1 MNTQDS
7 KNSNK
12 NNHLFSIQN
21 ISIRSKLIFLTILSM
36 LVLSITL
43 TSVSIDY
50 IKQTLIDEKYK
61 TLTAARDSKI
71 KQLSDI
77 FKLYKKQISLLTGTS
92 YVQGLSTEFNAIHNS
107 VGVEEH
113 GKFPINNPEIQKSL
127 PKWDAFYKKYTQ
139 TYPFEDVYVISAK
152 FGHVM
157 YSFRKHPD
165 FGTNLSSGDYRKSGL
180 AQIWQKVRKYQ
191 RTVFIDMS
199 AYEPRNGEPSMFI
212 GAPVFTNGELKSIL
226 VYRLENKSITN
237 IMKLRSGYGKTQ
249 EDYAV
254 GQDYLMRSDSYIS
267 PKTHSLNNSFSNP
280 SSGSVNSE
288 AVQEALRNKTNTKTV
303 LDYNGNEVLSSY
315 TLFNIDDEL
324 DWAILSE
331 INLEEIL
338 EKPNELKETLTIIT
352 IITFLVIMV
361 LFYFIIQRYIITSL
375 NKFQYGLLNFFDY
388 LNGES
393 KEIQILDES
402 TQDEIGI
409 MSTAVNDSIEKTRL
423 NIKERDTQNWIKN
436 GVNELNQILININT
450 LQKVTSESINFIGNY
465 VNAGVGVFY
474 VHNQEDNT
482 LFQYSSFAHIVRDEL
497 STKFEIGEGL
507 IGQVALQRSP
517 ILLQN
522 IQKDQ
527 LTITTGTVTQKSF
540 NTYTF
545 PLVYNDVLYGVIEIG
560 SFESFS
566 KEVLEFLNS
575 IDKTICISLAS
586 AIQNKKV
593 QELLDTTK
601 LANDELNI
609 KQEELE
615 EANKYMQQQQQE
627 LEEANANMEEQQQ
640 QLEEANA
647 NMEEQQQQLKIS
659 EQNLKL
665 QNQTLEET
673 KKEIQTKADELE
685 QSGRYKSEFLANMS
699 HELRTPLNS
708 IILLSS
714 LLQKNTKNTL
724 SIDDVKKAKTV
735 FDSGNELLRLI
746 NDILDLS
753 KVESG
758 KMEVIVD
765 SFRSDNFLHQMKDI
779 FDFTAADK
787 GLEFLIIDDYD
798 NVIHS
803 DKDRISQ
810 IIRNLVSNA
819 FKFTQKGSIT
829 LRIAPSKKENREIEL
844 SVIDTGIGIAKEK
857 QDLIFKAFTQ
867 ADGSTS
873 REYGGTGLGLS
884 ISRELAKL
892 LGGEI
897 SVTSQY
903 EKGSIF
909 SIDLPLLKSL
919 SNVTPPIEEKPY
931 TPKPTQI
938 ITPAAVSNIT
948 PTDDRDNLGENDEA
962 FLVIDDDKTFA
973 DIVYEEIK
981 KGDSFGLVAY
991 DATSGLELVK
1001 KYNIKGIMLD
1011 LTLPDMDGVD
1021 VLKELKSNNHSR
1033 HIPVHVIS
1041 SKDKNSQTLEL
1052 GAIGY
1057 LQKPVFDGD
1066 INNVLSHINS
1076 FKQKKI
1082 KDLLIIEDDKV
1093 HREALIELV
1102 GKDVNIKGVKTAS
1115 EAIHE
1120 VKKEIYDTVVVDLG
1134 LIDGSGYEVCEYIKN
1149 SHPQLPIIIYTGR
1162 DLSSEDKTRLQA
1174 YSNSII
1180 IKTANSNE
1188 RILNEINLFLHR
1200 DNSEQEEVQN
1210 EAFEKVDLEDS
1221 HILVVDDDIKN
1232 IFVLEAALQE
1242 FNAQTYTAFNG
1253 KEAIEFLEK
1262 NPHIDLI
1269 LMDIMMPVMDGY
1281 EAMQKIRKM
1290 DDLKHIPIIA
1300 VTAKAMKEDRE
1311 KCIRLGADD
1320 YMSKPIN
1327 LNILGGLIEQW
1338 SLKKHK

>member
-1 MNTQDS
+1 MNTKQS
-7 KNSNK
+7 NSI
-12 NNHLFSIQN
+12 FSINN
-21 ISIRSKLIFLTILSM
+21 ISIRSKLILLTILSM
-36 LVLSITL
+36 LVLSTTL
-43 TSVSIDY
+43 TTVSINY
-50 IKQTLIDEKYK
+50 IEKTLIEEKYK
-61 TLTAARDSKI
+61 TLIAARDSKI
-71 KQLSDI
+71 NQLKEI
-77 FKLYKKQISLLTGTS
+77 FKLYKKQISLLAGTS
-92 YVQGLSTEFNAIHNS
+92 YVQDLTQEFTDIHTQL
-107 VGVEEH
+107 GIDKY
-113 GKFPINNPEIQKSL
+113 GKFPVNNESIQKLL

-139 TYPFEDVYVISAK
+139 TYPFEDVYVIAAEY
-152 FGHVM
+152 GHVM

-165 FGTNLSSGDYRKSGL
+165 FGTNLSSGDYRKSSL
-180 AQIWQKVRKYQ
+180 AQIWQKVKKYQ
-191 RTVFIDMS
+191 RTVFIDMT
-199 AYEPRNGEPSMFI
+199 AYEPRAGEPSMFI
-212 GAPVFTNGELKSIL
+212 GAPVFQSGNLVSIL
-226 VYRLENKSITN
+226 VYRLKNENITN
-237 IMKLRSGYGKTQ
+237 IMALRSGYGKTQ
-249 EDYAV
+249 EDYLV
-254 GQDYLMRSDSYIS
+254 GKDYLMRSDSFVS
-267 PKTHSLNNSFSNP
+267 QKTHSLIKSFNNP
-280 SSGSVNSE
+280 ESGNVKTIGVLE
-288 AVQEALRNKTNTKTV
+288 AFQNKTDTKIII
-303 LDYNGNEVLSSY
+303 DYNNNEVLSSY

-324 DWAILSE
+324 DWAVLSE
-331 INLEEIL
+331 INLSEIL
-338 EKPNELKETLTIIT
+338 EKPNELKKTLTIIS
-352 IITFLVIMV
+352 IITFLVIML
-361 LFYFIIQRYIITSL
+361 LFYFIIQKYIIASL

-388 LNGES
+388 VNGEA
-393 KEIQILDES
+393 KEIQLLDDS
-402 TQDEIGI
+402 TKDEIGI
-409 MSTAVNDSIEKTRL
+409 MSSAVNNGIEKTKL

-436 GVNELNQILININT
+436 GVNELNQILINRST
-450 LQKVTSESINFIGNY
+450 LREVTNESINFIGNY
-465 VNAGVGVFY
+465 INAGVGVFY
-474 VHNQEDNT
+474 VHEQNDEE
-482 LFQYSSFAHIVRDEL
+482 LLQYSSFAHIVRDEL
-497 STKFEIGEGL
+497 STKFKIGEGL

-517 ILLQN
+517 ILLKN

-527 LTITTGTVTQKSF
+527 LTITTGTITQSSF

-560 SFESFS
+560 SFEPLTGQI
-566 KEVLEFLNS
+566 VEFLNS
-575 IDKTICISLAS
+575 IDKTICISLSS

-601 LANDELNI
+601 KANDELTI
-609 KQEELE
+609 KQEQLE
-615 EANKYMQQQQQE
+615 DANKFMQQQQQD

-665 QNQTLEET
+665 QNQQLEDT
-673 KKEIQTKADELE
+673 KQVIQIKADELE
-685 QSGRYKSEFLANMS
+685 ESGRYKSEFLANMS

-714 LLQKNTKNTL
+714 LLQKNSKDTL
-724 SIDDVKKAKTV
+724 TIDDVKKAKTI

-765 SFRSDNFLHQMKDI
+765 SFRSDDFLTQMKDI

-787 GLEFLIIDDYD
+787 GLDFLIVDEY
-798 NVIHS
+798 NNMIHS

-810 IIRNLVSNA
+810 IVRNLVSNA
-819 FKFTQKGSIT
+819 FKFTLKGSVT
-829 LRIAPSKKENREIEL
+829 LKIAPSKKLDKEIEL
-844 SVIDTGIGIAKEK
+844 SVIDTGIGIPKDK
-857 QDLIFKAFTQ
+857 QELIFKAFTQ

-897 SVTSQY
+897 NVTSEY

-909 SIDLPLLKSL
+909 SIDLPLLKPVSTAPL
-919 SNVTPPIEEKPY
+919 KVEQKSSSTLPNETK
-931 TPKPTQI
+931 K
-938 ITPAAVSNIT
+938 AHLRSNII
-948 PTDDRDNLGENDEA
+948 PDDDRDLLGKNDEA

-1011 LTLPDMDGVD
+1011 LTLPDMDGID

-1057 LQKPVFDGD
+1057 LQKPVYDGD
-1066 INNVLSHINS
+1066 INDVLSHINS

-1082 KDLLIIEDDKV
+1082 KDLLIVEDDKV

-1102 GKDVNIKGVKTAS
+1102 GVDVNIKGVKTAS
-1115 EAIHE
+1115 EAINE

-1134 LIDGSGYEVCEYIKN
+1134 LIAGSGYEVCEYIKN
-1149 SHPQLPIIIYTGR
+1149 SHPNLPIIIYTGK
-1162 DLSSEDKTRLQA
+1162 DLSNDDKIKLQS

-1200 DNSEQEEVQN
+1200 DNTQEDKEQN
-1210 EAFEKVDLEDS
+1210 DTFDKIDLEDS

-1232 IFVLEAALQE
+1232 IFVLEAALEE
-1242 FNAQTYTAFNG
+1242 FNAKTYTAFNG
-1253 KEAIEFLEK
+1253 KEALDFLEK
-1262 NPHIDLI
+1262 NSQIDLI
-1269 LMDIMMPVMDGY
+1269 LMDIMMPIMDGF
-1281 EAMQKIRKM
+1281 EAIEEIRKTEAI
-1290 DDLKHIPIIA
+1290 KHIPIIA

-1311 KCIRLGADD
+1311 KCIQLGADD
-1320 YMSKPIN
+1320 YMAKPIN

>member
-1 MNTQDS
+1 MKTHTVN
-7 KNSNK
+7 KSN
-12 NNHLFSIQN
+12 NNFFSIKD
-21 ISIRSKLIFLTILSM
+21 ISIRSKLILLTIISM
-36 LVLSITL
+36 MVLSVTL
-43 TSVSIDY
+43 TTVSINY
-50 IKQTLIDEKYK
+50 VKETLIEEKYK

-71 KQLSDI
+71 NQLKDI
-77 FKLYKKQISLLTGTS
+77 FKLYKKQISLLAGTA
-92 YVQGLSTEFNAIHNS
+92 YVQDLSKEFNNIHSN
-107 VGVEEH
+107 VGVEEY
-113 GKFPINNPEIQKSL
+113 GKFPINNPNIQKLL

-152 FGHVM
+152 YGHVM
-157 YSFRKHPD
+157 YSFRKYPD
-165 FGTNLSSGDYRKSGL
+165 FGTNLSSGDYRKSNL
-180 AQIWQKVRKYQ
+180 AQLWRKVKKYQ

-199 AYEPRNGEPSMFI
+199 AYEPRGGEPSMFI
-212 GAPVFTNGELKSIL
+212 GAPVFKNGELKSIL
-226 VYRLENKSITN
+226 VYRLKNENLTN
-237 IMKLRSGYGKTQ
+237 IMAMRSGYGITQ

-254 GQDYLMRSDSYIS
+254 GDDYLMRSDSFLS
-267 PKTHSLNNSFSNP
+267 PQTHSLAKSFNNP
-280 SSGSVNSE
+280 ESGNVNTTAVNE
-288 AVQEALRNKTNTKTV
+288 AFKNKTDTQIG
-303 LDYNGNEVLSSY
+303 LDYNNNKVLTSY

-324 DWAILSE
+324 NWAILSE
-331 INLEEIL
+331 IDLDEIL
-338 EKPNELKETLTIIT
+338 AKPNELKETLTLISV
-352 IITFLVIMV
+352 ITFFIIMV
-361 LFYFIIQRYIITSL
+361 LFYFIIQKYIITSL

-388 LNGES
+388 VNGES
-393 KEIQILDES
+393 KEIQLLDDS
-402 TQDEIGI
+402 TKDEIGI
-409 MSTAVNDSIEKTRL
+409 MSSAVNNGIEKTKL

-436 GVNELNQILININT
+436 GVNELNQILINRST
-450 LQKVTSESINFIGNY
+450 LREVTNESINFIGNY
-465 VNAGVGVFY
+465 INAGVGVFY
-474 VHNQEDNT
+474 VYDQDHNE
-482 LFQYSSFAHIVRDEL
+482 LLQYSSFAHVVRDEL
-497 STKFEIGEGL
+497 STKFELGEGL

-517 ILLQN
+517 ILLKN

-527 LTITTGTVTQKSF
+527 LTITTGTLTQSSF

-545 PLVYNDVLYGVIEIG
+545 PLVYNDTLYGVIEIG
-560 SFESFS
+560 SFESLS
-566 KEVLEFLNS
+566 EQIIEFLNS
-575 IDKTICISLAS
+575 IDKTICISLSS
-586 AIQNKKV
+586 AIQNKTV

-601 LANDELNI
+601 KANDELTI
-609 KQEELE
+609 KQEQLE
-615 EANKYMQQQQQE
+615 DANKYMQQQQQD

-665 QNQTLEET
+665 QNIQLEDT
-673 KKEIQTKADELE
+673 KQEIQAKADELE

-714 LLQKNTKNTL
+714 LLHKNSKETL
-724 SIDDVKKAKTV
+724 TIDDVKKAKTI

-765 SFRSDNFLHQMKDI
+765 SFRSDNFLIQMKDI
-779 FDFTAADK
+779 FDFTASDK
-787 GLEFLIIDDYD
+787 GLDFLIIDEYH

-810 IIRNLVSNA
+810 IVRNLVSNA

-829 LRIAPSKKENREIEL
+829 LKIAPSKKENREIEL
-844 SVIDTGIGIAKEK
+844 SVIDTGIGIPKDK
-857 QDLIFKAFTQ
+857 QELIFKAFTQ

-897 SVTSQY
+897 TVTSEDQ
-903 EKGSIF
+903 KGSIF
-909 SIDLPLLKSL
+909 SIDLPLLD
-919 SNVTPPIEEKPY
+919 PISTTTLKIDENI
-931 TPKPTQI
+931 PTKLPTIKKQSV
-938 ITPAAVSNIT
+938 VSDIVPN
-948 PTDDRDNLGENDEA
+948 DDRDKLGKDDEA
-962 FLVIDDDKTFA
+962 FLVIDDDQTFA
-973 DIVYEEIK
+973 DIVYEEVK
-981 KGDSFGLVAY
+981 KNNSFGLVAY

-1011 LTLPDMDGVD
+1011 LTLPDMDGID

-1057 LQKPVFDGD
+1057 LQKPVYDGD
-1066 INNVLSHINS
+1066 INDVLTHIDS

-1082 KDLLIIEDDKV
+1082 KDLLIVEDDKV

-1102 GKDVNIKGVKTAS
+1102 GVDVNIKGVRTAS
-1115 EAIHE
+1115 EAINE

-1162 DLSSEDKTRLQA
+1162 DLSNEDKIKLQS

-1180 IKTANSNE
+1180 IKTAHSNE

-1200 DNSEQEEVQN
+1200 DNTQNEITQN
-1210 EAFEKVDLEDS
+1210 EAFQKVDLEDS

-1242 FNAQTYTAFNG
+1242 FNAKTYTAFNG
-1253 KEAIEFLEK
+1253 KEALEFLEK
-1262 NPHIDLI
+1262 NSQIDLI
-1269 LMDIMMPVMDGY
+1269 LMDIMMPIMDGY
-1281 EAMQKIRKM
+1281 EAIQEIRKTETI
-1290 DDLKHIPIIA
+1290 KHIPIIA

-1327 LNILGGLIEQW
+1327 LNVLGGLIEQW